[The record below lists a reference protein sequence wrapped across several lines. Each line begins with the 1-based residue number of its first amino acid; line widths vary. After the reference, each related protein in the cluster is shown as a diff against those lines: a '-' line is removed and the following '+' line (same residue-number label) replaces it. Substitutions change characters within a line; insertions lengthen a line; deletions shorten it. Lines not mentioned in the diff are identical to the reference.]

1 MRRHI
6 IVLAVAAGAAA
17 LGVTVHEIVDHEPEH
32 RGVVVGATESAGAAA
47 KAGSAV
53 KRGAA
58 MADARPFDA
67 AGLRRSVRAYVRGRP
82 GKAGVMAT
90 DLRTGLSF
98 GENEK
103 GDFVTASV
111 MKVDILASLVL
122 RRQGGRSL
130 SDGQRELAGQMIRE
144 SDNSAADA
152 LYSAA
157 GGSDGVRKANRRL
170 GLRDTTPFAGSWGSS
185 LTSPSDQVLL
195 LRSLVSDTSP
205 IAASGRGYILGLMGS
220 VLREQAWGVSA
231 AARGGERVAL
241 KNGWTPVYHQGHG
254 WAVNSVGRITGPDHD
269 FLVAVCSGD
278 SPTMEAGVATVEHMA
293 DMVVATLRASRP

>member
-1 MRRHI
+1 MRRRI
-6 IVLAVAAGAAA
+6 IVLAVAAGATA
-17 LGVTVHEIVDHEPEH
+17 LGVTAHRVVTHEPRRE
-32 RGVVVGATESAGAAA
+32 GVVAGATESARAAA
-47 KAGSAV
+47 

-58 MADARPFDA
+58 MANARPFDP
-67 AGLRRSVRAYVRGRP
+67 AGLRQSVRAYVQGRP

-122 RRQGGRSL
+122 QRQGGQRNL
-130 SDGQRELAGQMIRE
+130 SGDQRALAGHMIRE

-157 GGSDGVRKANRRL
+157 GGSDGVRRANQRL

-195 LRSLVSDTSP
+195 LRTLVSETSP
-205 IAASGRGYILGLMGS
+205 IGAPGRGYILGLMGS

-231 AARGGERVAL
+231 AARPGERVAL

-278 SPTMEAGVATVEHMA
+278 SPTMGAGVATVEHMA
-293 DMVVATLRASRP
+293 AMVVGTLRTARP

>member
-6 IVLAVAAGAAA
+6 IVLAVAAGATA
-17 LGVTVHEIVDHEPEH
+17 LGVTAHRVVTHEPE
-32 RGVVVGATESAGAAA
+32 REGVVAGATESARAAAA
-47 KAGSAV
+47 K
-53 KRGAA
+53 RGTA
-58 MADARPFDA
+58 MSNLRPFDA
-67 AGLRRSVRAYVRGRP
+67 AALRQSVRAYVGGRP

-122 RRQGGRSL
+122 QRQGGRRSL
-130 SDGQRELAGQMIRE
+130 PGDQRELAGHMIRE

-157 GGSDGVRKANRRL
+157 GGSDGVRRANQRL

-195 LRSLVSDTSP
+195 LRTLVSETSP
-205 IAASGRGYILGLMGS
+205 IGAPGRGYILGLMGS

-231 AARGGERVAL
+231 AARPGERVAL

-293 DMVVATLRASRP
+293 AMVVGTLRTSRP